1 MDGKGIRRKLHSPF
15 YLDTQ
20 CMEVSNSAFVID
32 KAAFSLSK
40 SVSKQDMGYRTY
52 ANFREMR
59 KRGIAL
65 FYNNGRRA
73 VFRIVNN
80 TSLETVTVPKTTI

>member
-1 MDGKGIRRKLHSPF
+1 MASEENCIHHSISRQ
-15 YLDTQ
+15 YT
-20 CMEVSNSAFVID
+20 EVSNSAFVTD
-32 KAAFSLSK
+32 KATFSLSK

-52 ANFREMR
+52 ASFREMP

-80 TSLETVTVPKTTI
+80 TYLETITVAKTTM